1 MYGSIPK
8 IIEKLKVG
16 QIIIGKQFESSENY
30 EEVMNLVKD
39 KNIATHVLESGQK
52 INIEKNLCID
62 ILWPNKNQISENSLN
77 NNSLVCKLNY
87 NNFSMLFTGD
97 IEKVAEEKVLKN
109 IDNDLL
115 NADILKVAH
124 HGSKTSSTE
133 EFINVVKPRIALIGV
148 GKNNKFGHPNEDVLN
163 RLSNYGTK
171 IYRTD
176 ENGEISIMIDRK
188 GVISVEKFIE

>member
-1 MYGSIPK
+1 M
-8 IIEKLKVG
+8 
-16 QIIIGKQFESSENY
+16 
-30 EEVMNLVKD
+30 KD
-39 KNIATHVLESGQK
+39 KNIEIHVLESGQK

-62 ILWPNKNQISENSLN
+62 ILWPSKNQISENPLN

-163 RLSNYGTK
+163 RLSNYGAK

-176 ENGEISIMIDRK
+176 ENGEISISINIK
-188 GVISVEKFIE
+188 GEVRLKKFIK

>member
-16 QIIIGKQFESSENY
+16 QIIIGKQFESSDNY

-39 KNIATHVLESGQK
+39 RNIETHVLESGQK
-52 INIEKNLCID
+52 INIEKNLYMD
-62 ILWPNKNQISENSLN
+62 ILWPSKNQISENSLN

-97 IEKVAEEKVLKN
+97 IEKVAEEKILKN

-115 NADILKVAH
+115 NTDILKVAH
-124 HGSKTSSTE
+124 HGSKTSSTD
-133 EFINVVKPRIALIGV
+133 EFIKAVKPRIALIGV
-148 GKNNKFGHPNEDVLN
+148 GKNNKFGHPNDDVLN
-163 RLSNYGTK
+163 RLSELRYKNL
-171 IYRTD
+171 
-176 ENGEISIMIDRK
+176 
-188 GVISVEKFIE
+188 